1 MSKADAGYYKI
12 VKLKTGET
20 ILCTMVADVTSI
32 STASYL
38 SINEPVQVIPH
49 KETRKGRHI
58 VGESFLLRPWIGLSD
73 SEEFTVSVD
82 TVMTIGNVKSEVK
95 RQYVEYL
102 TQASHT
108 RDAILRS
115 EAVDDL
121 FRELS
126 NGELNIIDVDYDPVY
141 EDNDDDKSEERK

>member
-1 MSKADAGYYKI
+1 MSKADEGYYKI

-20 ILCTMVADVTSI
+20 ILCTMDADVKSI
-32 STASYL
+32 SSTSYL
-38 SINEPVQVIPH
+38 LINEPVQVIPH

-58 VGESFLLRPWIGLSD
+58 VGESFLMRPWIGLSD

-82 TVMTIGNVKSEVK
+82 VVMTIGNVKSEVK
-95 RQYVEYL
+95 RQYVDYL

-121 FRELS
+121 FREMS
-126 NGELNIIDVDYDPVY
+126 NGELNIVDVDYDPVY
-141 EDNDDDKSEERK
+141 EDDNNESEERK

>member
-20 ILCTMVADVTSI
+20 ILCTMDADVTSVS
-32 STASYL
+32 STSYL

-58 VGESFLLRPWIGLSD
+58 VGESFLMRPWIGLSD

-82 TVMTIGNVKSEVK
+82 VVMTIGNIKSEVK
-95 RQYVEYL
+95 RQYVDYL

-115 EAVDDL
+115 EAADDL
-121 FRELS
+121 FREMS
-126 NGELNIIDVDYDPVY
+126 NGELNIVDVDYDPVY
-141 EDNDDDKSEERK
+141 EDDNNESEERK

>member
-20 ILCTMVADVTSI
+20 ILCTMDADVTSVS
-32 STASYL
+32 STSYL

-49 KETRKGRHI
+49 KERRKGRHI
-58 VGESFLLRPWIGLSD
+58 VGESFLMRPWIGLSD

-82 TVMTIGNVKSEVK
+82 VVMTIGNIKSEVK
-95 RQYVEYL
+95 RQYVDYL

-121 FRELS
+121 FREMS
-126 NGELNIIDVDYDPVY
+126 NGELNIVDVDYDPVY
-141 EDNDDDKSEERK
+141 EDDNNESEERK

>member
-1 MSKADAGYYKI
+1 MSKADEGYYKI

-20 ILCTMVADVTSI
+20 ILCTMDADVNSI
-32 STASYL
+32 SSTSYL
-38 SINEPVQVIPH
+38 LINEPVQVIPH

-58 VGESFLLRPWIGLSD
+58 VGESFLMRPWIGLSD

-82 TVMTIGNVKSEVK
+82 VVMTIGNIKSEVK
-95 RQYVEYL
+95 RQYVDYL

-121 FRELS
+121 FREMS
-126 NGELNIIDVDYDPVY
+126 NGELNIVDVDYDPVY
-141 EDNDDDKSEERK
+141 EDDNNESEERK

>member
-20 ILCTMVADVTSI
+20 ILCTMDADVTSVS
-32 STASYL
+32 STSYL

-49 KETRKGRHI
+49 KETRKGRHV
-58 VGESFLLRPWIGLSD
+58 VGESFLMRPWIGLSD

-82 TVMTIGNVKSEVK
+82 VVMTIGNIKSEVK
-95 RQYVEYL
+95 RQYVDYL

-108 RDAILRS
+108 REAILRS

-121 FRELS
+121 FREMS
-126 NGELNIIDVDYDPVY
+126 NGELNIVDVDYDPVY
-141 EDNDDDKSEERK
+141 EDDNNESEERK

>member
-20 ILCTMVADVTSI
+20 ILCTMDADVTSVS
-32 STASYL
+32 STSYL

-58 VGESFLLRPWIGLSD
+58 VGESFLMRPWIGLSD

-82 TVMTIGNVKSEVK
+82 VVMTIGNIKSEVK
-95 RQYVEYL
+95 RQYVDYL

-121 FRELS
+121 FREMS
-126 NGELNIIDVDYDPVY
+126 NGELNIVDVDYDPVY
-141 EDNDDDKSEERK
+141 EDDNNESEERK

>member
-20 ILCTMVADVTSI
+20 ILCTMDADVKSI
-32 STASYL
+32 SSTSYL
-38 SINEPVQVIPH
+38 LINEPVQVIPH

-58 VGESFLLRPWIGLSD
+58 VGESFLMRPWIGLSD

-82 TVMTIGNVKSEVK
+82 VVMTIGNIKSEVK
-95 RQYVEYL
+95 RQYVDYL

-121 FRELS
+121 FREMS
-126 NGELNIIDVDYDPVY
+126 NGELNIVDVDYDPVY
-141 EDNDDDKSEERK
+141 EDDNNESEERK

>member
-20 ILCTMVADVTSI
+20 ILCTMDADVTSVS
-32 STASYL
+32 STSYL

-49 KETRKGRHI
+49 KETRKGRHV
-58 VGESFLLRPWIGLSD
+58 VGESFLMRPWIGLSD

-82 TVMTIGNVKSEVK
+82 VVMTIGNIKSEVK
-95 RQYVEYL
+95 RQYVDYL

-121 FRELS
+121 FREMS
-126 NGELNIIDVDYDPVY
+126 NGELNIVDVDYDPVY
-141 EDNDDDKSEERK
+141 EDDNNESEERK

>member
-1 MSKADAGYYKI
+1 MSKADEGYYKI

-20 ILCTMVADVTSI
+20 ILCTMDADVKSI
-32 STASYL
+32 SSTSYL
-38 SINEPVQVIPH
+38 LINEPVQVIPH

-58 VGESFLLRPWIGLSD
+58 VGESFLMRPWIGLSD

-82 TVMTIGNVKSEVK
+82 VVMTIGNIKSEVK
-95 RQYVEYL
+95 RQYVDYL

-121 FRELS
+121 FREMS
-126 NGELNIIDVDYDPVY
+126 NGELNIVDVDYDPVY
-141 EDNDDDKSEERK
+141 EDDNNESEERK

>member
-20 ILCTMVADVTSI
+20 ILCTMDADVKSI
-32 STASYL
+32 SAASYL
-38 SINEPVQVIPH
+38 LINEPVQVIPH

-58 VGESFLLRPWIGLSD
+58 VGESFLMRPWIGLSD

-82 TVMTIGNVKSEVK
+82 VVMTIGNIKSEVK
-95 RQYVEYL
+95 RQYVDYL

-121 FRELS
+121 FREMS
-126 NGELNIIDVDYDPVY
+126 NGELNIVDVDYDPVY
-141 EDNDDDKSEERK
+141 EDDNNESEERK

>member
-1 MSKADAGYYKI
+1 MD
-12 VKLKTGET
+12 
-20 ILCTMVADVTSI
+20 ADVTSVS
-32 STASYL
+32 STSYL

-58 VGESFLLRPWIGLSD
+58 VGESFLMRPWIGLSD

-82 TVMTIGNVKSEVK
+82 VVMTIGNVKSEVK
-95 RQYVEYL
+95 RQYVDYL

-121 FRELS
+121 FREMS
-126 NGELNIIDVDYDPVY
+126 NGELNIVDVDYDPVY
-141 EDNDDDKSEERK
+141 EDDNNESEERK

>member
-1 MSKADAGYYKI
+1 MD
-12 VKLKTGET
+12 
-20 ILCTMVADVTSI
+20 ADVTSVS
-32 STASYL
+32 STSYL

-58 VGESFLLRPWIGLSD
+58 VGESFLMRPWIGLSD

-82 TVMTIGNVKSEVK
+82 VVMTIGNIKSEVK
-95 RQYVEYL
+95 RQYVDYL

-121 FRELS
+121 FREMS
-126 NGELNIIDVDYDPVY
+126 NGELNIVDVDYDPVY
-141 EDNDDDKSEERK
+141 EDDNNESEERK

>member
-1 MSKADAGYYKI
+1 MSKADEGYYKI

-20 ILCTMVADVTSI
+20 ILCTMDADVKSI
-32 STASYL
+32 SSTSYL
-38 SINEPVQVIPH
+38 LINEPVQVIPH

-58 VGESFLLRPWIGLSD
+58 VGESFLMRPWIGLSD

-82 TVMTIGNVKSEVK
+82 VVMTIGNIKSEVN
-95 RQYVEYL
+95 RQYVDYL

-121 FRELS
+121 FREMS
-126 NGELNIIDVDYDPVY
+126 NGELNIVDVDYDPVY
-141 EDNDDDKSEERK
+141 EDDNNESEERK

>member
-20 ILCTMVADVTSI
+20 ILCTMDADVTSVS
-32 STASYL
+32 STSYL

-58 VGESFLLRPWIGLSD
+58 VGESFLMRPWIGLSD

-82 TVMTIGNVKSEVK
+82 VVMTIGNVKSEVK
-95 RQYVEYL
+95 RQYVDYL

-121 FRELS
+121 FREMS
-126 NGELNIIDVDYDPVY
+126 NGELNIVDVDYDPVY
-141 EDNDDDKSEERK
+141 EDDNNESEERK

>member
-1 MSKADAGYYKI
+1 MSKADEGYYKI

-20 ILCTMVADVTSI
+20 ILCTMDADVKSI
-32 STASYL
+32 SSTSYL
-38 SINEPVQVIPH
+38 LINEPVQVIPH

-58 VGESFLLRPWIGLSD
+58 VGESFLMRPWIGLSD

-82 TVMTIGNVKSEVK
+82 VVMTIGNIKSEVK
-95 RQYVEYL
+95 RQYVDYL

-121 FRELS
+121 FREMS
-126 NGELNIIDVDYDPVY
+126 NGELNIVDVDYDPVY
-141 EDNDDDKSEERK
+141 EDDNNESQERK

>member
-20 ILCTMVADVTSI
+20 ILCTMDADVKSI
-32 STASYL
+32 SAASYL
-38 SINEPVQVIPH
+38 LINEPVQVIPH

-58 VGESFLLRPWIGLSD
+58 VGESFLMRPWIGLSD

-82 TVMTIGNVKSEVK
+82 VVMTIGNVKSEVK
-95 RQYVEYL
+95 RQYVDYL

-121 FRELS
+121 FREMS
-126 NGELNIIDVDYDPVY
+126 HGELNIVDVDYDPVY
-141 EDNDDDKSEERK
+141 EDDNNESEERK